1 VTTVGFASSSEMSAH
16 ASAMRE
22 EAAVV
27 DAKEFPTLEA
37 RLGQLL
43 IARNVTD
50 PELTRRCGAIDVK
63 TALTAVHFRQLVRGL
78 LSDPG
83 LTPVDVIT
91 SVGDDGPMD
100 VLHKKLDID
109 SGGKLEIP
117 EIQIAFAKIK
127 GETRRAKYVDA
138 AVKIA
143 ALRQAGELFDAAAA
157 ATAATEVAE
166 AELNGMRN
174 GTVRSRLG
182 DLLKAK
188 AVKVQDLRNTWDKD
202 GNGKLDLKELSK
214 NLDDLGFERSE
225 DETKELF
232 GQLDIDKSGTLASKE
247 LAEAMQQLLND
258 AKNKAQLERDLVNRE
273 DMARMAAEAAQ
284 QAASAAADS
293 LPP

>member
-1 VTTVGFASSSEMSAH
+1 
-16 ASAMRE
+16 
-22 EAAVV
+22 
-27 DAKEFPTLEA
+27 
-37 RLGQLL
+37 
-43 IARNVTD
+43 
-50 PELTRRCGAIDVK
+50 
-63 TALTAVHFRQLVRGL
+63 
-78 LSDPG
+78 
-83 LTPVDVIT
+83 
-91 SVGDDGPMD
+91 
-100 VLHKKLDID
+100 
-109 SGGKLEIP
+109 
-117 EIQIAFAKIK
+117 
-127 GETRRAKYVDA
+127 
-138 AVKIA
+138 VKIA